1 MVGRL
6 TSGAGLLVPV
16 TALAAGLAYA
26 AALNPVLALAGL
38 GAAVLGSLVV
48 LRPEWLLLVLIAAL
62 PWEDALGYPTE
73 TVSVVKILGAL
84 LLAGYALRALGTPA
98 VLRLPGT
105 AWAVAALCIVVLLSL
120 LAAED
125 AAAGVG
131 KALRYLLFAAF
142 FALLLQLVRTRRDVH
157 ACLRVLVLSLAVA
170 AVVALAA
177 FVQRE
182 EPLAAGP
189 IGDPNDFAYFM
200 ATVLPLAGYLAIADR
215 GRRWLWAA
223 CSLVVI
229 AAMLATLSR
238 GAAVGLAAVVV
249 WALVTR
255 KVPLGGVAA
264 ALLAA
269 VVVLAVALTLWQPL
283 IEERFQAKG
292 SVAEQNVDSRQ
303 ALWRAAIDMAA
314 DHPVL
319 GVGPGRFG
327 DESAAYALD
336 QPVGLEDP
344 VAHNSYL
351 EVLAENGLFAFLA
364 LLAFVAG
371 SWVLA
376 RRALARSEAAG
387 DRDGRRL
394 AIAIQAALVVAAVSA
409 CFLSVQLA
417 IPLWLLGG
425 LAAVLAAGDAPHA

>member
-84 LLAGYALRALGTPA
+84 LLAGYALRALGTPT

-105 AWAVAALCIVVLLSL
+105 AWAVAALCVVVLLSL

-125 AAAGVG
+125 ASAGVG
-131 KALRYLLFAAF
+131 KALRYLLFAVF
-142 FALLLQLVRTRRDVH
+142 FALLVQLVRTRRDVE

-170 AVVALAA
+170 AVAALAA

-189 IGDPNDFAYFM
+189 IGDPNDFAFFM

-249 WALVTR
+249 WALATR

-283 IEERFQAKG
+283 IEERIQAKG
-292 SVAEQNVDSRQ
+292 SVAAQNVDSRQ
-303 ALWRAAIDMAA
+303 ALWQAAIEMAA

-327 DESAAYALD
+327 AESAAYALD
-336 QPVGLEDP
+336 QPVGLDDP

-394 AIAIQAALVVAAVSA
+394 AIAVQAALVVAAVSA